1 VSLRIRPYTPPMPLQ
16 QAACERRVYR
26 LATLLTGDL
35 DAATGIMEAVLR
47 AQPDLR
53 AVESARLDRLTVL
66 RCREVSSRPLLT
78 EDLPGEA
85 ARAIASLGA
94 QPHEVWLLV
103 RAYGLPLREAA
114 RAMDCSVTATTR
126 HLQRA
131 DETMAGAL
139 GGGVGGSIEALR
151 AYSKSVQVP
160 ASYLAGQQRRRR
172 HRRVL
177 TMVLLL
183 LLALVLLAI
192 ADLLSP
198 G

>member
-1 VSLRIRPYTPPMPLQ
+1 MPLQ
-16 QAACERRVYR
+16 HAACERRVYR
-26 LATLLTGDL
+26 LATLLTGDP
-35 DAATGIMEAVLR
+35 DAATGVMEAVLR

-53 AVESARLDRLTVL
+53 AMQSARLDRLTVL
-66 RCREVSSRPLLT
+66 RCREVRSQPLHAEALR
-78 EDLPGEA
+78 GEA
-85 ARAIASLGA
+85 ARAIASLAA
-94 QPHEVWLLV
+94 QAREVWLLV

-131 DETMAGAL
+131 DETMAGVL

-151 AYSKSVQVP
+151 AHSKSLQVP
-160 ASYLAGQQRRRR
+160 AAYLARQDRRRR

-177 TMVLLL
+177 TMVMLL
-183 LLALVLLAI
+183 LLALALLAI
-192 ADLLSP
+192 ADVLSP